1 MLAGC
6 LCEWQSCGG
15 SLCLGLG
22 FGSLQAVEWLV
33 VEEAVDMMD
42 GLNA

>member
-15 SLCLGLG
+15 SLCLG
-22 FGSLQAVEWLV
+22 FGSLQLVEWLV